1 MQDFTSPVS
10 RGWTLRNN
18 KVRTADKQFHGQMMF
33 YSLVTLDVLWNV
45 EPALVAV
52 HYKSQYEVTGAAVE
66 EAILGWR
73 ERVQSLA
80 AVK

>member
-1 MQDFTSPVS
+1 MQTGFYISHLQ
-10 RGWTLRNN
+10 RLNN
-18 KVRTADKQFHGQMMF
+18 NSKVRTADKQFHGQMVF

-52 HYKSQYEVTGAAVE
+52 HYKSQYEVTGAAVD